1 MANKF
6 CLYLQLGLN
15 FVTFFRKLSDM
26 IEELFSYIDPL
37 QTFDY
42 ASNES
47 DLVRKVRCDTTI
59 LERRTD
65 P

>member
-1 MANKF
+1 M
-6 CLYLQLGLN
+6 
-15 FVTFFRKLSDM
+15 TFFRKLSDM
-26 IEELFSYIDPL
+26 IEELFGYIDPL

-59 LERRTD
+59 LEKRTD